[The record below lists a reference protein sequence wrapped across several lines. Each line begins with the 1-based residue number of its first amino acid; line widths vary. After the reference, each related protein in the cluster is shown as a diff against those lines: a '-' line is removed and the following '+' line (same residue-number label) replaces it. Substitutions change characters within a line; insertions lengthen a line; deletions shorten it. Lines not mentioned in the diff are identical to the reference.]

1 MGENDHM
8 IFKAPPIAKNIF
20 KEKKKTKKTVFN
32 PKQEKKSKKLFNNP
46 FNDLT
51 KFNA

>member
-1 MGENDHM
+1 M
-8 IFKAPPIAKNIF
+8 IFKAPLINKNNF
-20 KEKKKTKKTVFN
+20 KEKKKTKKAVFN

-51 KFNA
+51 KFNV